1 MNDLPAFE
9 VTHNAAAQRFEAR
22 IQGWRCRLDYVRQD
36 GVLALVHTEVPPAL
50 EGRGIAA
57 RLVAAA
63 LEHARAAGLRIR
75 PVCSYVRVYV
85 NRHPEAREL
94 LG

>member
-9 VTHNAAAQRFEAR
+9 IAHNAAARRFEAR
-22 IQGWRCRLDYVRQD
+22 VRGWLCRLDYVRQG
-36 GVLALVHTEVPPAL
+36 GVLALVHTEVPPVL

-63 LEHARAAGLRIR
+63 LDDARREGLKVR
-75 PVCSYVRVYV
+75 PVCSYVHAYFR
-85 NRHPEAREL
+85 RHPEQRDL
-94 LG
+94 LA